1 MTSFSPSPVTKKNRL
16 QNVKRLPPKLAIGG
30 GVCLLIGI
38 LWFVI
43 LQPLQHTLEQRL
55 QRYPSQLMSIQEL
68 NRTLLT
74 YKDKNIKVASVSE
87 NELSALQQKL
97 FSQGVKFTLVR
108 LENMGAAQL
117 ELKIDEI
124 EFSRW
129 LELMVDFRQNYALY
143 ASDVVLKKN
152 EGVGVV
158 QVSATLV
165 QAR

>member
-1 MTSFSPSPVTKKNRL
+1 
-16 QNVKRLPPKLAIGG
+16 
-30 GVCLLIGI
+30 
-38 LWFVI
+38 
-43 LQPLQHTLEQRL
+43 
-55 QRYPSQLMSIQEL
+55 
-68 NRTLLT
+68 
-74 YKDKNIKVASVSE
+74 
-87 NELSALQQKL
+87 
-97 FSQGVKFTLVR
+97 
-108 LENMGAAQL
+108 MGAAQL